1 MYMYRLVQTENPRS
15 FQGQNRQF
23 ADNRDDST
31 WTMIVDKF
39 YHFHHHR
46 GITLIADQ

>member
-23 ADNRDDST
+23 ADNRDDT
-31 WTMIVDKF
+31 KVTTFAFIFKA
-39 YHFHHHR
+39 
-46 GITLIADQ
+46 TLYDRDTLYT